1 MKLFEWFKKFKYRA
15 VAVSKWT
22 VRWVDNDGT
31 QIPGDQDTGYWVMME
46 NGFGKRKFKCVGA
59 PTLLNVRSVPGTAL
73 WLFGSYPVFLLPM
86 CNTCQIQK
94 NRRRK

>member
-1 MKLFEWFKKFKYRA
+1 MKLFGWFKKFKYRA

-22 VRWVDNDGT
+22 VRWVDDDGT

-59 PTLLNVRSVPGTAL
+59 PTLLNVRSVPGYSTMVVWELSGVPPANVQ
-73 WLFGSYPVFLLPM
+73 YLP
-86 CNTCQIQK
+86 NPEK
-94 NRRRK
+94 

>member
-22 VRWVDNDGT
+22 VRWVDDDGT

-46 NGFGKRKFKCVGA
+46 K
-59 PTLLNVRSVPGTAL
+59 LSVKVWKKL
-73 WLFGSYPVFLLPM
+73 M
-86 CNTCQIQK
+86 C
-94 NRRRK
+94 